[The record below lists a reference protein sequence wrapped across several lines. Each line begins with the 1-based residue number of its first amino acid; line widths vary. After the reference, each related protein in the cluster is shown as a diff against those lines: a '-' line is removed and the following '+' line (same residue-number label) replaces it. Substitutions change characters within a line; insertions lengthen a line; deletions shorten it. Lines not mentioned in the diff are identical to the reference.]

1 MRAVA
6 RAVRKSAPR
15 SIVVVSTLALILTGC
30 GTSRKMAPTPTP
42 NPSAPA
48 QPNYPST
55 PPVPITWS
63 PSTSL
68 LPAPPACAPPQS
80 TCDPP
85 YPSGSNNFPLL
96 VASPLDQSS
105 VTSPMHVVANTNPKN
120 PLFFMRVYVDQLAVY
135 FTFTNSIDTQIFVA
149 PGQHKVEVMAEDKQG
164 YISDTIL
171 NVNVTSQASKTTI
184 SDIQTLP
191 GWQSCS
197 ADFPAGSGRDGQL
210 CAAGNS
216 NPPTSSM
223 TPGQSSPAMDGK
235 SAKFSMSGP
244 NPYSNELY
252 FNAIT
257 GGDNVSHFTYDL
269 YFYIDN
275 GNAPQAL
282 EFDLNQGFGGRRW
295 VWGSECNFRGE
306 VPPAWDIWDDA
317 AGVWRPTN
325 VPCNPFPSNQWIH
338 LVWNFERVGEQ
349 VHYISLQV
357 GDQTYN
363 VDTYYNDQPGWTLE
377 EIDTAFQ
384 MDLAEPPVAYN
395 VWLDQVNLTAW

>member
-1 MRAVA
+1 MRAVVGA
-6 RAVRKSAPR
+6 KCSSASRRIIAVS
-15 SIVVVSTLALILTGC
+15 VLALILNGC
-30 GTSRKMAPTPTP
+30 GGVRKMGSAPP
-42 NPSAPA
+42 NPPSAPP

-63 PSTSL
+63 PSSSL

-85 YPSGSNNFPLL
+85 YPNGSNDFPLL

-105 VTSPMHVVANTNPKN
+105 VTSPMHVVANANPKN
-120 PLFFMRVYVDQLAVY
+120 PLFFMRVYIDQLAVY

-149 PGQHKVEVMAEDKQG
+149 PGQHKVEVVAEDKQG

-171 NVNVTSQASKTTI
+171 NVNITSQAQQTAI
-184 SDIQTLP
+184 SGIQTMT
-191 GWQSCS
+191 GWQSCP
-197 ADFPAGSGRDGQL
+197 AYFPAGSGRDGQL

-244 NPYSNELY
+244 NSYANELY
-252 FNAIT
+252 FNAIA

-282 EFDLNQGFGGRRW
+282 EFDVNQGFGGRRW
-295 VWGSECNFRGE
+295 VWGSECNFKE
-306 VPPAWDIWDDA
+306 TPPAWDIWDDA
-317 AGVWRPTN
+317 NGVWRPTN

-338 LVWNFERVGEQ
+338 LVWRFERVGEQ

-357 GDQTYN
+357 GDQTYK

-384 MDLAEPPVAYN
+384 MDMAEPPVPFN